1 MSDSF
6 GSTSAFSISSNPE
19 KICYREFPPPDAGVS
34 NFAAWDY
41 VVFCI
46 VLLISLSIGLYHAFA
61 GGRQRSTKEFLFA
74 DKSMSALPVALSVF
88 ASFFSASTILGTPAE
103 VYQQGTMYWMCVW
116 GAIFAPIVGAFVFG
130 PFFNRM
136 SLTSVYEVGLQKS
149 SSHKLRLWRSLKFL
163 LMFKLFLF
171 CGPCYEVG
179 TRQ

>member
-1 MSDSF
+1 MSADLY
-6 GSTSAFSISSNPE
+6 GSTSAFSISSNAE
-19 KICYREFPPPDAGVS
+19 KTCYREFPPSDAGVS
-34 NFAAWDY
+34 NFSAWDY
-41 VVFCI
+41 VVFSI

-130 PFFNRM
+130 PFFHRM
-136 SLTSVYEVGLQKS
+136 SLTSVYEVRV
-149 SSHKLRLWRSLKFL
+149 HVMRSRRRMVCSCLCECS
-163 LMFKLFLF
+163 KLFL
-171 CGPCYEVG
+171 VVKVSI
-179 TRQ
+179 